1 MRGRPNLYTSYSSE
15 MSLFPTTTKRVSV
28 ALLFLILIL
37 LPLSALPFFGFLG
50 SSQWLVLVNRA
61 LIFAVGALGLN
72 LLLGVAGQVSLGHAF
87 FMAVGAYTAVFLG
100 GESSRGAVGLELPI
114 WIWLP
119 AAGIVAA
126 IVGILVAPLG
136 VRIRGLYLA
145 FATLGLVF
153 IGTYLWRN
161 LSKITGLPGIGRRW
175 PELEFTLWRG
185 MEPLVSFTEDGPL
198 WWWLSWVNWLPW
210 VEIEEMSGESKTYF
224 FLAVI
229 AVVFAFLSK
238 NIMRTRVGR
247 SWAAIRDRDIAAEVM
262 GVNEVKGK
270 TQAFAISSFY
280 AGIAG
285 ALLGSVVG
293 QLLPESWDLLL
304 SVEFVAIVLIGGAG
318 TVAGTLLGTAFVVL
332 SPRIVEDLT
341 SWLATQAEEGGAF
354 SWLGSLVIRSSPDD
368 WIGIISLDAAGPGLS
383 IFQFNAMLFG
393 VLIIVFLIAEPLGLY
408 GIWIRIRNYW
418 KGWPFTY

>member
-1 MRGRPNLYTSYSSE
+1 MRGRPNLFTSYTSE
-15 MSLFPTTTKRVSV
+15 MSLFPTTTKRVSMV
-28 ALLFLILIL
+28 LLALIAVL
-37 LPLSALPFFGFLG
+37 LPLAALPVLGFLG

-72 LLLGVAGQVSLGHAF
+72 LLTGVAGQVSLGHAF

-100 GESSRGAVGLELPI
+100 GESGRGAVGLELPI

-119 AAGIVAA
+119 MAGVVAA
-126 IVGILVAPLG
+126 LVGVLVAPLG

-153 IGTYLWRN
+153 IGLHLWRN
-161 LSKITGLPGIGRRW
+161 LTKITGLPGIGRRW
-175 PELEFTLWRG
+175 PELEFALWRG
-185 MEPLVSFTEDGPL
+185 MDPIISFTEDGEL
-198 WWWLSWVNWLPW
+198 WWWLKPVNLLPW
-210 VEIEEMSGESKTYF
+210 VHVEEMSGEAKTYF
-224 FLAVI
+224 FLAVG
-229 AVVFAFLSK
+229 VVIFALLSK
-238 NIMRTRVGR
+238 NLMRTRVGR

-262 GVNEVKGK
+262 GVNEVRGK

-280 AGIAG
+280 AGICG

-293 QLLPESWDLLL
+293 QLVPESWDLLL

-318 TVAGTLLGTAFVVL
+318 TVAGTLLGTAFVIL
-332 SPRIVEDLT
+332 SPRVVEDVT
-341 SWLATQAEEGGAF
+341 RWLATQAEEGGAF
-354 SWLGSLVIRSSPDD
+354 SWLGNLVIRTSADD
-368 WIGIISLDAAGPGLS
+368 WIGIVSLDAAGPGLS

-408 GIWIRIRNYW
+408 GIWIRVRNYW